1 VAASDSFIALIQRIR
16 ARDQEATT
24 AFVRQ
29 YEPLL
34 RRKIRVW
41 LRVYQPHLQRL
52 FDSTDVCQS
61 VLAGF
66 FVRAA
71 LGQFELD
78 NPARLWRLLVTMCQR
93 KLLHHARDQEAQRR
107 DARRLQ
113 EGDSSTEAAAPAHFD
128 PSRLVAGQELLRE
141 VERRLEA
148 DAAQLAA
155 LREQGYS
162 WAEIAGRLGGTADG
176 RRMQLSRAL
185 DRVSLL
191 LGLDELDVS

>member
-1 VAASDSFIALIQRIR
+1 MTDSFAALILRVR
-16 ARDQEATT
+16 ARDPEATS

-71 LGQFELD
+71 IGQFELD
-78 NPARLWRLLVTMCQR
+78 DPARLWRLLVTMCQR
-93 KLLHHARDQEAQRR
+93 KLLHHARDQQAQRR
-107 DARRLQ
+107 DARRVQ
-113 EGDSSTEAAAPAHFD
+113 DGDSASDAAAPAQFD
-128 PSRLVAGQELLRE
+128 PSRLVASQELLQE
-141 VERRLEA
+141 VQRRLGPEEG
-148 DAAQLAA
+148 QLAE
-155 LREQGYS
+155 LREQGFS
-162 WAEIAGRLGGTADG
+162 WAEIASRLGGTADG

-185 DRVSLL
+185 DRVALV
-191 LGLDELDVS
+191 LGLDEMDAP